1 MKRFLSSSLNMNVWM
16 LNDMIMMYNDNE
28 SVNDI
33 KRKKENENK
42 TKQQKKTLFIT

>member
-1 MKRFLSSSLNMNVWM
+1 MNVWM

-33 KRKKENENK
+33 KKKERKRKQDK
-42 TKQQKKTLFIT
+42 TTKKNLVHHRTF